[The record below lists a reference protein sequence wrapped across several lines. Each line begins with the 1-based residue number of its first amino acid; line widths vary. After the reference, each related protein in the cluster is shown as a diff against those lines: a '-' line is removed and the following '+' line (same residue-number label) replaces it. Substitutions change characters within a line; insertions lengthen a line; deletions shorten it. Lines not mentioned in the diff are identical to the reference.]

1 MPNLLLWAR
10 GSSPH
15 TRGALRNVAHNTPLG
30 RIIPA
35 YAGSTSALRSSI
47 MALADHPRIRGEHQ
61 RPQVIDHGFG
71 GSSPHTRGAR
81 LRPLK
86 DFAPRPII
94 PAYAG
99 STTSPAQRLRAETNH
114 PRIRGEHS
122 PTASATTPR
131 ARIIPAYAG
140 STADPPTRQTIL
152 DDHPRIRGEHGFGMV
167 KDGLKWGSSPHT
179 RGALRSSSSGF
190 LSLGIIPAYAGST
203 RRCMSGRSNRR
214 DHPRIR
220 GEHCRSTR

>member
-1 MPNLLLWAR
+1 MCPTCCCGR
-10 GSSPH
+10 G
-15 TRGALRNVAHNTPLG
+15 
-30 RIIPA
+30 
-35 YAGSTSALRSSI
+35 
-47 MALADHPRIRGEHQ
+47 DHPRIRGEHSEMW
-61 RPQVIDHGFG
+61 RTTYRSG
-71 GSSPHTRGAR
+71 GSSPHTRGA
-81 LRPLK
+81 P
-86 DFAPRPII
+86 APSGHRSWLWRII